1 MTYCTTEMVGKS
13 LTLMVAGKFNWYMTN
28 HHVGQGHATSFIT
41 KIAGTMCPWMLT
53 NESSIS
59 ETARTTVWEIE
70 HWVST
75 HLCMNLMAMRTGMRV
90 SAHPCGSSVGS
101 AILADNMKIR
111 CDAAP
116 AGMAKAALLHSVIR
130 LHHKN
135 MLWLVARQFD
145 QVLDCAYE
153 YQRFLDDVKT
163 AKQTRTVDPRMKN
176 HEGRMYL
183 TGKPDK
189 HRIMDLLV
197 PLGVIGSFLF
207 HKCPS
212 STMTASPLISV
223 RNGNNRMEAR
233 YQNHHGFSAEFD
245 ELCRVTKD
253 KVLEVTKKVK
263 DLIGASDMALAIN
276 KEDYVN
282 MMPMFNV
289 HPGESTGKFDHA
301 VISLGGGPSGRGS
314 GQRRRR
320 DDDSP
325 PSRSRK
331 RFTVRTPPLPQ
342 SDLEEESR
350 RPRRQERA

>member
-13 LTLMVAGKFNWYMTN
+13 LTLMVAGKFNLHMTN

-90 SAHPCGSSVGS
+90 SAPPCGSSVGS
-101 AILADNMKIR
+101 AILADDMKIR

-253 KVLEVTKKVK
+253 KVLEVTKEVK

-301 VISLGGGPSGRGS
+301 VISLSEEVLAVAVLVRGEGGMTILLLAGPERGL
-314 GQRRRR
+314 Q
-320 DDDSP
+320 
-325 PSRSRK
+325 
-331 RFTVRTPPLPQ
+331 
-342 SDLEEESR
+342 
-350 RPRRQERA
+350 